1 MRSIVT
7 YRPHLNNLLDSF
19 DSLFDTFVSDST
31 RSATSRPAVDIREKD
46 ETYVLEADLPGLTE
60 KDVDVNINDNLLTIS
75 AEKHEENESDEKNGY
90 VVRERRSHSFK
101 RSFVLP
107 RDVDRDSIEA
117 SFSNGVLT
125 LSLPKTAEAKP
136 RQIEV
141 KSKK

>member
-31 RSATSRPAVDIREKD
+31 RTATSRPAVDIRE
-46 ETYVLEADLPGLTE
+46 EEEGYVLEADLPGLTE
-60 KDVDVNINDNLLTIS
+60 KDVNVNVNDNLLTVS
-75 AEKHEENESDEKNGY
+75 ADKTGENESNEKNGY
-90 VVRERRSHSFK
+90 IVRERRSRSFK

-107 RDVDRDSIEA
+107 RDVDRDKIEA
-117 SFSNGVLT
+117 SFSNGVLS

-141 KSKK
+141 KGN